1 MSMHTR
7 AFGEMHILIYGQDPL
22 VPMKLEQTF
31 AQARPADEIRF
42 DSFEDYDQ
50 AYDFAKENKSVGLV
64 FLLENCGEMDL
75 NSVYKQFSKLGEQQ
89 DTCFGVLIHDG
100 QESFKGL
107 RAMKDNDHLIAYY
120 DVNDLLDADKAPF
133 LLKEIWEKYQEA
145 FEKQV
150 IPSALAQTY
159 RSMALLHVN
168 EEELS
173 FRQRLCTLLTGE
185 MNVSWK
191 EGFLLKWHPV
201 LEVLQK
207 DEGNVLH
214 ANKTLTDYY
223 AAIKPTAGMK
233 DITAVANGE
242 MGVAQKVATA
252 TSILGDVAQAQG
264 LETFLQETLANVS
277 PRSKALLRTMKRHQ
291 DRIVEFSQTSTK
303 QQAPRL
309 LKVV

>member
-7 AFGEMHILIYGQDPL
+7 AFGEMNILVYGQDPL

-50 AYDFAKENKSVGLV
+50 AYDFAKDNKNIGLV
-64 FLLENCGEMDL
+64 FLLENCGEMDI
-75 NSVYKQFSKLGEQQ
+75 NSVFKQFSKLGDHQ
-89 DTCFGVLIHDG
+89 DTCFGVLIHNG

-107 RAMKDNDHLIAYY
+107 RAMKDNDQFIAYY

-145 FEKQV
+145 FEKHI
-150 IPSALAQTY
+150 IPNALAQTY
-159 RSMALLHVN
+159 RSMALLHMN

-191 EGFLLKWHPV
+191 EGFLLKWHPI
-201 LEVLQK
+201 LEILEK
-207 DEGNVLH
+207 DEGKVLS

-223 AAIKPTAGMK
+223 QMIRPQGGMQ
-233 DITAVANGE
+233 DITTVASAEIGI
-242 MGVAQKVATA
+242 AQKVATA
-252 TSILGDVAQAQG
+252 TTLLAQIAQQKQ
-264 LETFLQETLANVS
+264 LDTYLTETLATVS
-277 PRSKALLRTMKRHQ
+277 PRSKALLRTIKRHQ
-291 DRIVEFSQTSTK
+291 QRIVEFSQTTSS

>member
-7 AFGEMHILIYGQDPL
+7 AFGEMNILIYGQDAMT
-22 VPMKLEQTF
+22 PMKLEQTF

-50 AYDFAKENKSVGLV
+50 AYDFAKENKNVGLV

-75 NSVYKQFSKLGEQQ
+75 NSVFKQFSKLGDHQ
-89 DTCFGVLIHDG
+89 DTCFGVLIHNGD
-100 QESFKGL
+100 ETFKGL
-107 RAMKDNDHLIAYY
+107 RAMKDNDQLIAYY

-159 RSMALLHVN
+159 RSMALMHVN
-168 EEELS
+168 EEELN

-201 LEVLQK
+201 LEVLEK
-207 DEGNVLH
+207 DEGKVLS
-214 ANKTLTDYY
+214 ANKTLMSFYS
-223 AAIKPTAGMK
+223 AIKPDSSMVDVTS
-233 DITAVANGE
+233 VANAE
-242 MGVAQKVATA
+242 IGVAQKVAAA
-252 TSILGDVAQAQG
+252 TTILGKKGEG
-264 LETFLQETLANVS
+264 LETYLNETLTNVS

-291 DRIVEFSQTSTK
+291 ARIVEFAQTTST

>member
-7 AFGEMHILIYGQDPL
+7 AFGEMHFLIYGKDAL

-31 AQARPADEIRF
+31 ALARPADEIKF

-50 AYDFAKENKSVGLV
+50 AYDFAKENKNVGLV

-75 NSVYKQFSKLGEQQ
+75 NSVFKQFSKLGDHQ
-89 DTCFGVLIHDG
+89 DCCFGVLLHNG

-107 RAMKDNDHLIAYY
+107 RAMRDNENFIAYY
-120 DVNDLLDADKAPF
+120 DVNDLLDQDKAPF

-145 FEKQV
+145 FEKQI

-159 RSMALLHVN
+159 RSMALLHVT
-168 EEELS
+168 EEELN
-173 FRQRLCTLLTGE
+173 FRSRLCTLLTGE

-191 EGFLLKWHPV
+191 EGFLLKWHPI
-201 LEVLQK
+201 LEVLEK

-214 ANKTLTDYY
+214 ANKALTDYY
-223 AAIKPTAGMK
+223 QAIKPKSDLK
-233 DITAVANGE
+233 DITEIANAE
-242 MGVAQKVATA
+242 IGVAQKVAAA
-252 TSILGDVAQAQG
+252 TTVLASQG
-264 LETFLQETLANVS
+264 ADLENYLSTTLASVS

-291 DRIVEFSQTSTK
+291 ARILEFAQTTTQS
-303 QQAPRL
+303 QAPRL